1 MTRKQH
7 QCRATYERTAF
18 ETQQDKWDM
27 QREHWDAEVRMLVPG
42 VSDADL
48 QKYWEW
54 DIDPTDAADHITGDY
69 KLVDGAA

>member
-1 MTRKQH
+1 MTR
-7 QCRATYERTAF
+7 CRATEERLHH
-18 ETQQDKWDM
+18 ESREDRWDM
-27 QREHWDAEVRMLVPG
+27 QREHWDAEVRMLVPS
-42 VSDADL
+42 VSEKDL